1 MDDESRPTL
10 PKKRQKDKV
19 YEDLQKLLFAFGDAY
34 KPKDE
39 TVKVLEEYLLFYI
52 DKLITSIQ
60 SRNAQKEGGIHKITK
75 QDVIYAIRND
85 AKSMSRIAYI
95 IKMKFEFRKIDDS
108 RKGKVNGLMI
118 NADN

>member
-1 MDDESRPTL
+1 MDDESRPVL
-10 PKKRQKDKV
+10 PKKRQKDKF
-19 YEDLQKLLFAFGDAY
+19 YEDLSKLLFAFGDSH

-52 DKLITSIQ
+52 DKLITTIQ
-60 SRNAQKEGGIHKITK
+60 ARNAQKEGGVHKITK

-85 AKSMSRIAYI
+85 SKAMSRIAYI
-95 IKMKFEFRKIDDS
+95 IKMKIEFKRIDRSS
-108 RKGKVNGLMI
+108 RNDVNGLMI